1 MGIDK
6 KIIRAALLKG
16 ERITLE
22 AKRVGKDVT
31 KSVWETYSAF
41 TNYNKP
47 VFIMMPMIYPI

>member
-6 KIIRAALLKG
+6 KIMRAALRKG

-47 VFIMMPMIYPI
+47 VLL